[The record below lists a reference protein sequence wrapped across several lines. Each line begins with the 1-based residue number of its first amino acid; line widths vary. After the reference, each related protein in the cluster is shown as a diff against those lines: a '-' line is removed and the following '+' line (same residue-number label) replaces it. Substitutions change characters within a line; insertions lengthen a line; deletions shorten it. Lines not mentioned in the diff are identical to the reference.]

1 MGEANAAALQSIVIT
16 TRREFLGSS
25 LRAGLALPAAVRLPQ
40 FSRPDEEPVS
50 ASPLASQFPDLPR
63 RFVFEYYPWYALDP
77 VRHWD
82 QWDRL
87 PPVDIASPYVP
98 RLGAYDSQSP
108 AVVEQHARW
117 IVESGAGAVNL
128 SWWGRGS
135 FQDRATPLVMDV
147 MRDHGL
153 KVAFHLEPYTQD
165 HGRRF
170 ADDVLYLLR
179 EFGEKRSWDALLLL
193 GAAGGAVAPVFKGFR
208 TILPPVTTDCHGVTR
223 PVDDY
228 TADPD
233 WVRQLDSLRDQLRKE
248 FPTAVFL
255 ADTVNVTRARAAGF
269 DGIAVYDHY
278 IRPEAYALHAI
289 EASALG
295 LLFSFNV
302 NPGFDSIS
310 PRRIEPDSC
319 YSPLPFEPVAE
330 PPISWERAEERE
342 RAAALST
349 ARIGESLD
357 ATIAAQTDPSLSN
370 ARRGFFL
377 VYLNSFNE
385 WHEGHA
391 FEPMLDAA
399 ALTPEQR
406 ALGYHN
412 PAQGGYRIATLRSRL
427 AAVLPGRSGS
437 KLSSQENSER

>member
-1 MGEANAAALQSIVIT
+1 MIT

-25 LRAGLALPAAVRLPQ
+25 LRAGLALPAAVRLPP
-40 FSRPDEEPVS
+40 FSRPDDEPVS
-50 ASPLASQFPDLPR
+50 ASPLASQFPDLQR

-98 RLGAYDSQSP
+98 RLGAYDSRAP

-128 SWWGRGS
+128 SWWGRDS

-208 TILPPVTTDCHGVTR
+208 TILPAVTTDCHGITR

-233 WVRQLDSLRDQLRKE
+233 WVRQLDSLRDQLRSE

-255 ADTVNVTRARAAGF
+255 ADTVNVTRARAA
-269 DGIAVYDHY
+269 
-278 IRPEAYALHAI
+278 
-289 EASALG
+289 
-295 LLFSFNV
+295 
-302 NPGFDSIS
+302 
-310 PRRIEPDSC
+310 
-319 YSPLPFEPVAE
+319 
-330 PPISWERAEERE
+330 
-342 RAAALST
+342 
-349 ARIGESLD
+349 
-357 ATIAAQTDPSLSN
+357 
-370 ARRGFFL
+370 
-377 VYLNSFNE
+377 
-385 WHEGHA
+385 
-391 FEPMLDAA
+391 
-399 ALTPEQR
+399 
-406 ALGYHN
+406 
-412 PAQGGYRIATLRSRL
+412 
-427 AAVLPGRSGS
+427 
-437 KLSSQENSER
+437 

>member
-1 MGEANAAALQSIVIT
+1 VIT

-40 FSRPDEEPVS
+40 VSRPDDEPIS

-82 QWDRL
+82 QWDRI

-98 RLGAYDSQSP
+98 RLGAYDSRSP

-128 SWWGRGS
+128 SWWGRDS

-153 KVAFHLEPYTQD
+153 KVAFHLEPYAQD

-193 GAAGGAVAPVFKGFR
+193 GASGGAVAPVFKGFR
-208 TILPPVTTDCHGVTR
+208 MILPAVTTDCHGITR
-223 PVDDY
+223 PVNDY
-228 TADPD
+228 TADTD
-233 WVRQLDSLRDQLRKE
+233 WVRQLDSLRDQLRSE
-248 FPTAVFL
+248 FPTALFL
-255 ADTVNVTRARAAGF
+255 ADTVNVTRARDAGF

-310 PRRIEPDSC
+310 PRSIEPDSC

-330 PPISWERAEERE
+330 PPIAWERAEERE

-349 ARIGESLD
+349 GRIGDSLD
-357 ATIAAQTDPSLSN
+357 ATIAAQTDASLSN

-399 ALTPEQR
+399 ALTAEQR

-412 PAQGGYRIATLRSRL
+412 PAHGDYRLATLRARL
-427 AAVLPGRSGS
+427 AAVLAGRS
-437 KLSSQENSER
+437 